1 MSGPAITG
9 ETIEIVAT
17 GIDEFVPR
25 EAETMPAPEPWQ
37 PWPEAAGW
45 DAASLAPPAGESA
58 RPEPQPE
65 PLGDARGEPE
75 PEFAALPTAETE
87 EGIPY
92 ASEAERVFEEAAATP
107 PVAHPAG
114 YDSEP
119 SPPSVRNED
128 IAPYTG
134 EAERVLEEAVAEAPA
149 AHPGAHYS
157 EPPPAAPS
165 PPIEDDVRAVTE
177 KPANPR
183 RGWWQRLTQS

>member
-1 MSGPAITG
+1 
-9 ETIEIVAT
+9 
-17 GIDEFVPR
+17 
-25 EAETMPAPEPWQ
+25 
-37 PWPEAAGW
+37 
-45 DAASLAPPAGESA
+45 
-58 RPEPQPE
+58 
-65 PLGDARGEPE
+65 
-75 PEFAALPTAETE
+75 
-87 EGIPY
+87 
-92 ASEAERVFEEAAATP
+92 
-107 PVAHPAG
+107 VAHPAG